1 MPHVRDEL
9 LAVLRC
15 PVTKASLVQEGD
27 DLVSTVAG
35 PGGSVLR
42 YRIVDGIVLLLRP
55 EQLDEAAAAGS
66 GQHDGGPAADISTK
80 TDAN

>member
-27 DLVSTVAG
+27 ELVSTVPGPAG
-35 PGGSVLR
+35 SPLR
-42 YRIVDGIVLLLRP
+42 YRITDDIPLLVRP
-55 EQLDEAAAAGS
+55 EQLSETAADAPDAAA
-66 GQHDGGPAADISTK
+66 ISTTTGPK
-80 TDAN
+80 

>member
-27 DLVSTVAG
+27 ELVSTVAG
-35 PGGSVLR
+35 PGGSTLR
-42 YRIVDGIVLLLRP
+42 YRIVDGILLLLRA
-55 EQLDEAAAAGS
+55 EQLADAAVAGS
-66 GQHDGGPAADISTK
+66 GRHDGGPAADVSTQ